1 MKLMHNFQNLAFLTT
16 QAGRDGDIPP
26 SLYYKHALEVPYI
39 MHECLAASALH
50 MATTE
55 PEASTFYREYAAGL
69 QNKALSLFH
78 EAHPVLDVTAE
89 NCEHMFLW
97 SSLVGVH
104 VLGEVFVFQR
114 ESLKAFMVTFT
125 DGLGLYRG
133 VLTVVNQCKDMLF
146 ATETGVYVERSGKLS
161 RSTVSKDGPE
171 CEHLKHMLEN
181 TAISPSTFQH
191 CLAATL
197 ELQHTFNV
205 QRNIEGDHIAI
216 PVIFAWPIL
225 ITPEFIQ
232 LLRELHPQALI
243 IFAQFAVLLHR
254 ARNLWL
260 VGDVGRFLIRA
271 TAEYVG
277 PEYYQYLT
285 ESLAELQD
293 TLVEED

>member
-1 MKLMHNFQNLAFLTT
+1 MHNFQNLAFSTT
-16 QAGRDGDIPP
+16 QTGGDGDIPP
-26 SLYYKHALEVPYI
+26 SLYYKHALAVDYI

-50 MATTE
+50 MATME
-55 PEASTFYREYAAGL
+55 SEASTFYREYAAGL

-146 ATETGVYVERSGKLS
+146 ATETGVYVKRSGTLS
-161 RSTVSKDGPE
+161 RSITSTDGSE

-181 TAISPSTFQH
+181 ATISPSTFQH

-205 QRNIEGDHIAI
+205 QRNIKGDHIAI

-277 PEYYQYLT
+277 PEYHQYLT
-285 ESLAELQD
+285 DSLAEL
-293 TLVEED
+293 